1 MKHFKDFLYDKN
13 DILIALLILVA
24 AALIILWRMDIIMAY
39 PQTIFSE
46 NGGAGL
52 LAQNG
57 GDGQQGSSDNG
68 EGKSG
73 ENGDSQSGQS
83 GENEGN
89 GNGQSDGNG
98 DSQSDGN
105 GESGNGQGTSGSS
118 LFANDRLTR
127 DVEVN
132 VTGNTASAAIE
143 CLVDAGL
150 FKDYA
155 EYQQICADTGLDHEK
170 VSAGILTFAKGSTKK
185 DIARKINWS

>member
-73 ENGDSQSGQS
+73 ENGNSQSGQS
-83 GENEGN
+83 GQKDGN
-89 GNGQSDGNG
+89 QSGENG
-98 DSQSDGN
+98 DSQS
-105 GESGNGQGTSGSS
+105 GESGENGNGQGTSGSS

>member
-46 NGGAGL
+46 NGGSDL
-52 LAQNG
+52 LSQSSDQQGGSAQNG
-57 GDGQQGSSDNG
+57 D
-68 EGKSG
+68 GKSG

-83 GENEGN
+83 GQKDGN
-89 GNGQSDGNG
+89 QSGENG
-98 DSQSDGN
+98 DSQS
-105 GESGNGQGTSGSS
+105 GESGENGNGQGTSGSS